1 MLKRVVLVV
10 ILAGTAIVGW
20 RGGVVRAADA
30 ISDDNVN
37 AAVAAAKTPEDHA
50 ALAAFFT
57 TKAEAAIAS
66 AEKHNQMAKSFG
78 PSKSMTAHCKDLA
91 STYRKQAADYTAL
104 AKTQNALAKGNAA
117 AGGGKTLQ

>member
-50 ALAAFFT
+50 ALVRCFSISPTGCFVRSLW
-57 TKAEAAIAS
+57 IS
-66 AEKHNQMAKSFG
+66 AMMQ
-78 PSKSMTAHCKDLA
+78 DLTSA
-91 STYRKQAADYTAL
+91 
-104 AKTQNALAKGNAA
+104 
-117 AGGGKTLQ
+117 